1 MRRKESLYSKDWFR
15 IGDKELKRAE
25 NLLKLKD
32 LTGAG
37 FNLHQAVEKYLKGF
51 LLSRGWELRRI
62 HELEVLLNEA
72 IIYEPSFEQFREV
85 CIFITDFYTEDR
97 YPFINSSE
105 PNSSEIQSAF
115 KAAKQMIRL
124 IKKLAGFSK

>member
-1 MRRKESLYSKDWFR
+1 MRRKESLYPKDWFR
-15 IGDKELKRAE
+15 IGAKELKRAE

-37 FNLHQAVEKYLKGF
+37 FNIHQAVEKYLKGF
-51 LLSRGWELRRI
+51 LLSKGWELRRI

-72 IIYEPSFEQFREV
+72 IVYEPSFEQFRDV
-85 CIFITDFYTEDR
+85 CLLITDFYTEER

-105 PNSSEIQSAF
+105 LSSAEIQSALEAT
-115 KAAKQMIRL
+115 KRMIRL
-124 IKKLAGFSK
+124 IGELVK

>member
-1 MRRKESLYSKDWFR
+1 MRRKESLYPKDWFR
-15 IGDKELKRAE
+15 IGAKELKRAE

-37 FNLHQAVEKYLKGF
+37 FNIHQAVEKYLKGF
-51 LLSRGWELRRI
+51 LLSKGWELRRI

-72 IIYEPSFEQFREV
+72 IVYESSFEQFRDA
-85 CIFITDFYTEDR
+85 CLLITDFYTEER

-105 PNSSEIQSAF
+105 LSSAEIQSAL
-115 KAAKQMIRL
+115 KATKRMIRL
-124 IKKLAGFSK
+124 IRELVK